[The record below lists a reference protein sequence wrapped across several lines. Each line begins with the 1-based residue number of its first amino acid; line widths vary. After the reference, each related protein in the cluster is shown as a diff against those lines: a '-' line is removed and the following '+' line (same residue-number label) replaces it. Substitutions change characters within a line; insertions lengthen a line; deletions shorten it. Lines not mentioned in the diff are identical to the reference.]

1 MRGGG
6 RGYEGKEGVR
16 GGRGKEGWEEGYREE
31 RGIAQSETSNF
42 NNRFCPV
49 NQTEVNVYNVR
60 CT

>member
-1 MRGGG
+1 M